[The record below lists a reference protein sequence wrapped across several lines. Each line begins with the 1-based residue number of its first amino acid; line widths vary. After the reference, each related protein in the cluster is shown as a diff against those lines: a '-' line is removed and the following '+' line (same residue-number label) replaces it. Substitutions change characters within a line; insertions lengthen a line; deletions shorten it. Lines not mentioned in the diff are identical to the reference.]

1 MAVEFRQF
9 TLQSLNWGNY
19 LPRSDSLEVSPAYR
33 TVTGVVCRMSC
44 DCEKNAGGC
53 QEQRDLR
60 AIPRQGCESSIL
72 PNDRVGR
79 VGPSVSARDSF
90 LKSSSFG

>member
-1 MAVEFRQF
+1 
-9 TLQSLNWGNY
+9 
-19 LPRSDSLEVSPAYR
+19 
-33 TVTGVVCRMSC
+33 MSC